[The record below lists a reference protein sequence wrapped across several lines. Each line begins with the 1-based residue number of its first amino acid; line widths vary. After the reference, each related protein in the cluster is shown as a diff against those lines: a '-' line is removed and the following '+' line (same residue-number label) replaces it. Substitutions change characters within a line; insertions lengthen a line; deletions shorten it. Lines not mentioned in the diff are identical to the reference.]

1 MTNNLVLIT
10 SVIRT
15 TTNHLSYTATRSIY
29 NHTERYEQ
37 TKKTLTSIK
46 EKIPNHKIFIIEC
59 SDLTAE
65 ETKFLKENSDY
76 FLNLNDNPQ
85 IKQNVNSKSKSLG
98 EGSMTIS
105 ALEYIIKNN
114 IEYDNL
120 IKISGRYWLSD
131 KFNYKYFANSNIII
145 KCIENNDMTNV
156 FTSSTISTATNVFTA
171 LFKLPQ
177 AYIEPLRDFL
187 IANLNQM
194 FNCIGY
200 EVLFA
205 NFIRNIAT
213 SNGVKIINISPIGLQ
228 GHVSV
233 SNDFYDG

>member
-1 MTNNLVLIT
+1 MTNNLVLVT

-15 TTNHLSYTATRSIY
+15 SGNHLSYTATRSIY

-37 TKKTLTSIK
+37 TKKTLASIK

-59 SDLTAE
+59 SDLTRE
-65 ETKFLKENSDY
+65 ETNFLKENSDY

-85 IKQNVNSKSKSLG
+85 IKNCVNSKSKSLG

-131 KFNYKYFANSNIII
+131 KFNYKYFVNSDIII
-145 KCIENNDMTNV
+145 KCIDMTNDITV
-156 FTSSTISTATNVFTA
+156 STISTVTNVFTA

-177 AYIEPLRDFL
+177 AYIKPLHDFL
-187 IANLNQM
+187 VANLSNM

-205 NFIRNIAT
+205 NFIQSIQPSAT
-213 SNGVKIINISPIGLQ
+213 SNGIKIINISPIGLQ

-233 SNDFYDG
+233 SNDFYNG